1 MALMNETCD
10 FARTAEKARKMTD
23 EQLAYVVKDCREAAE
38 SAEAL
43 VRAGYSSNP
52 GKYWDEF
59 YTYGAE
65 QARREN
71 AKIVAEHK
79 ALGGALRPARR

>member
-10 FARTAEKARKMTD
+10 FARTAAKARTMTD
-23 EQLAYVVKDCREAAE
+23 EQLVYVVKDCRDAAMA
-38 SAEAL
+38 AEAL
-43 VRAGYSSNP
+43 VRDGFASNP
-52 GKYWDEF
+52 GKYWDEM

-71 AKIVAEHK
+71 ARILAEHR
-79 ALGGALRPARR
+79 AMGGAIRR